1 MSEVVRPLYEHPA
14 FQEASGPALRP
25 GGAELTARGLNLCG
39 FGPGDR
45 VADLG
50 CGPGATLGL
59 LTGRGLRALGLDA
72 SAEFLARAR
81 AEQPGTPL
89 LRARVEAL
97 PLTDGGLDG
106 LCCECVL
113 STLVDPGPVLAEMA
127 RTLRPGGRL
136 LLSDLYAR
144 RPGAAGGIAG
154 CAAGARP
161 LEDMEGL
168 LRRPAHRKER
178 EAKRERALNSSAVRA
193 LNLQARNSSAVPKGS
208 SKKNCLYQKRADSSC
223 SSRPGKRERQLSAI
237 WQGFAFSLH
246 FLRFISFKT
255 SIVSGTYKSN

>member
-127 RTLRPGGRL
+127 RTLKPGGRL
-136 LLSDLYAR
+136 LLSDLYVR

-168 LRRPAHRKER
+168 LRRHGLRPLHVEDHS
-178 EAKRERALNSSAVRA
+178 RALSELAGRLIFQHGSLDA
-193 LNLQARNSSAVPKGS
+193 LRNLTGGGGCGRRDPRDLGY
-208 SKKNCLYQKRADSSC
+208 CLIIAAKEAS
-223 SSRPGKRERQLSAI
+223 
-237 WQGFAFSLH
+237 
-246 FLRFISFKT
+246 
-255 SIVSGTYKSN
+255 

>member
-127 RTLRPGGRL
+127 RTLRPGGR
-136 LLSDLYAR
+136 
-144 RPGAAGGIAG
+144 
-154 CAAGARP
+154 P

-168 LRRPAHRKER
+168 LRRRGLRPLHVEDHS
-178 EAKRERALNSSAVRA
+178 RALSELAGRLIFQHGSLDA
-193 LNLQARNSSAVPKGS
+193 LRNLTGGGGCGRRDPRDLGY
-208 SKKNCLYQKRADSSC
+208 CLIIAAKEAS
-223 SSRPGKRERQLSAI
+223 
-237 WQGFAFSLH
+237 
-246 FLRFISFKT
+246 
-255 SIVSGTYKSN
+255 